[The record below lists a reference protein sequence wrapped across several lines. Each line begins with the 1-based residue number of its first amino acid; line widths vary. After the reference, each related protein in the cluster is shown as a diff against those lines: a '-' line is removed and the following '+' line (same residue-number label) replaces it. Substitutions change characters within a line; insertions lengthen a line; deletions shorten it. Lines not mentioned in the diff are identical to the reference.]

1 MKINLKNFK
10 RNLLI
15 ISGTL
20 SVGLGVLGMFLPLL
34 PTTPFLLLAG
44 YCYARSSKRFYDW
57 LINNRWCGEYI
68 KNYQEGKGVSLK
80 HKVFAI
86 ILLWLTISYSIWLV
100 SAWWVRLLLLGI
112 ATGVSIHLLRLRTF
126 RPQEPQEEGI
136 RKDKNYCSNIL
147 LISVISITA
156 VS

>member
-1 MKINLKNFK
+1 MKIKLKNIK

-20 SVGLGVLGMFLPLL
+20 SVGLGILGMFLPLL
-34 PTTPFLLLAG
+34 PTTPFLLLAC
-44 YCYARSSKRFYDW
+44 YCYARSSRRFYNW

-68 KNYQEGKGVSLK
+68 RNYQEGKGITLK
-80 HKVFAI
+80 HKVLGI

-112 ATGVSIHLLRLRTF
+112 ATGVSGHLLRLRTF
-126 RPQEPQEEGI
+126 RPEVEKIKFFKSSLPF
-136 RKDKNYCSNIL
+136 RK
-147 LISVISITA
+147 
-156 VS
+156 

>member
-20 SVGLGVLGMFLPLL
+20 SVGLGILGMFLPLL

-57 LINNRWCGEYI
+57 LVNNRWCGEYI

-86 ILLWLTISYSIWLV
+86 ILLWLTISYSIWLL
-100 SAWWVRLLLLGI
+100 SAWWVRILLLGI
-112 ATGVSIHLLRLRTF
+112 ASGVSAHLLRLRTF
-126 RPQEPQEEGI
+126 RPQEGGV